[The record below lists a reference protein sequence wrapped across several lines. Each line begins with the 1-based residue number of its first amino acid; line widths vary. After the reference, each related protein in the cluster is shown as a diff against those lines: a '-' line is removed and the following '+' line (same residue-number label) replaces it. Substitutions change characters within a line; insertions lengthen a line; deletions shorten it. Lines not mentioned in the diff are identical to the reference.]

1 MKKYDKE
8 QTFKFEIKID
18 TSVKDFDYEVAM
30 KKIIDEVNKLNG
42 GEVIIKEIK
51 GEHSILSI

>member
-1 MKKYDKE
+1 MEKYDKE
-8 QTFKFEIKID
+8 QTFRFEIRID
-18 TSVKDFDYEVAM
+18 TFVKDFDYEIAM

-51 GEHSILSI
+51 GEHPMLVL